1 MRKSQLCNKWSIKMK
16 KIDYMVECDNNNLK
30 DELKKNKYC
39 IYKRFS
45 LIVSKRRELKCYEN
59 CRNKKSNIK
68 NEK

>member
-1 MRKSQLCNKWSIKMK
+1 MRKINYIVK
-16 KIDYMVECDNNNLK
+16 CDNTILK
-30 DELKKNKYC
+30 EELRKNQNS

-59 CRNKKSNIK
+59 SRNKKSNIK